1 MSETVRLYKYR
12 TLLSGNRCVS
22 KERLISEV
30 EVSEATFKRD
40 IAKLRD
46 QFEVPIVFDRD
57 RGGYVIV
64 ESGEMRELPGVWFSQ
79 QELLALATIQEMI
92 EQLEPTMLGPQLEPL
107 GVKLNQVM
115 KKQGIEAAEMS
126 RRIKLLY
133 VGKRPIDTKIFEVVS
148 RATFERCQIEFDH
161 FNRST
166 SDTIRRAV
174 SPIEIVLYRGN
185 WYLNAWCHLRNG
197 LRRFSIDAIEDV
209 TRLTAPAM
217 DVSEEEVAAVLGLG
231 YGIFSGN
238 TVKTAVLQFSRDR
251 ARWVQNEVWHPD
263 QVGTLK
269 RDGSYRLELPYSDER
284 ELLADLMK
292 YGHTVEVI
300 GPASLRASI
309 KRAFQGALGLYN

>member
-1 MSETVRLYKYR
+1 MHGR
-12 TLLSGNRCVS
+12 
-22 KERLISEV
+22 
-30 EVSEATFKRD
+30 
-40 IAKLRD
+40 
-46 QFEVPIVFDRD
+46 Q
-57 RGGYVIV
+57 
-64 ESGEMRELPGVWFSQ
+64 ESS
-79 QELLALATIQEMI
+79 
-92 EQLEPTMLGPQLEPL
+92 
-107 GVKLNQVM
+107 N
-115 KKQGIEAAEMS
+115 
-126 RRIKLLY
+126 
-133 VGKRPIDTKIFEVVS
+133 
-148 RATFERCQIEFDH
+148 CQ
-161 FNRST
+161 
-166 SDTIRRAV
+166 
-174 SPIEIVLYRGN
+174 
-185 WYLNAWCHLRNG
+185 
-197 LRRFSIDAIEDV
+197 RRFSIDAIEDV

-309 KRAFQGALGLYN
+309 KRAFQGALGMYN

>member
-1 MSETVRLYKYR
+1 
-12 TLLSGNRCVS
+12 
-22 KERLISEV
+22 
-30 EVSEATFKRD
+30 
-40 IAKLRD
+40 
-46 QFEVPIVFDRD
+46 
-57 RGGYVIV
+57 
-64 ESGEMRELPGVWFSQ
+64 
-79 QELLALATIQEMI
+79 
-92 EQLEPTMLGPQLEPL
+92 MLGPQLEPL

-133 VGKRPIDTKIFEVVS
+133 VGKRPIDAKIFEVLS

-161 FNRST
+161 FNRNT
-166 SDTIRRAV
+166 SETIRRAV

-197 LRRFSIDAIEDV
+197 LRRFSIDSIEGV
-209 TRLTAPAM
+209 RRLSEPAM
-217 DVSEEEVAAVLGLG
+217 EVSEEEVAAVLGLG

-263 QVGTLK
+263 QMGTLK
-269 RDGSYRLELPYSDER
+269 RDGSYRLEVPYSDER
-284 ELLADLMK
+284 ELLGDLMK

-309 KRAFQGALGLYN
+309 KRAFHAALGLYS

>member
-1 MSETVRLYKYR
+1 MHGR
-12 TLLSGNRCVS
+12 
-22 KERLISEV
+22 
-30 EVSEATFKRD
+30 
-40 IAKLRD
+40 
-46 QFEVPIVFDRD
+46 Q
-57 RGGYVIV
+57 
-64 ESGEMRELPGVWFSQ
+64 ESS
-79 QELLALATIQEMI
+79 
-92 EQLEPTMLGPQLEPL
+92 
-107 GVKLNQVM
+107 N
-115 KKQGIEAAEMS
+115 
-126 RRIKLLY
+126 
-133 VGKRPIDTKIFEVVS
+133 
-148 RATFERCQIEFDH
+148 CQ
-161 FNRST
+161 
-166 SDTIRRAV
+166 
-174 SPIEIVLYRGN
+174 
-185 WYLNAWCHLRNG
+185 
-197 LRRFSIDAIEDV
+197 RRFSIDVIEDV